1 LNVGAAAPSF
11 SVGAVLDLSVGA
23 AALSFNTARAPGLDL
38 SVSAAAP
45 AFNVG
50 AVMGLINGAAAPT
63 FKSFEKEI
71 KIFRN
76 SIPENLNQVL
86 GKLGNILLISFRAFV
101 FFNAKRLKEWSSVFE
116 MIGFLE

>member
-1 LNVGAAAPSF
+1 MPVRLRRIWPEPRPGLDLNVGAAAPSF

-50 AVMGLINGAAAPT
+50 AVLGLINGAAAPT

-71 KIFRN
+71 KKFRWI
-76 SIPENLNQVL
+76 SNLRCMMNPLFSLV
-86 GKLGNILLISFRAFV
+86 GC
-101 FFNAKRLKEWSSVFE
+101 
-116 MIGFLE
+116 